1 MLGWGRNE
9 SKMPKR
15 RTMFGRRRLG
25 MLVRCKKEGNS
36 LRAMSHKWKRGSRR
50 GDIGEQGC
58 VKVGTRMELS
68 VI

>member
-1 MLGWGRNE
+1 
-9 SKMPKR
+9 
-15 RTMFGRRRLG
+15 

-36 LRAMSHKWKRGSRR
+36 LRAMSHKWKRDSRR

-68 VI
+68 VIQTAADQDEISSGGLGDWSAGEG